1 MSRMAGKKVGKET
14 FVPIYDVSH
23 KNKFY
28 GSNQA
33 ELKNHLAK
41 QRRHK
46 QKDDFQQP
54 HGEKFSRMIKCKVSG
69 KGKIPKP

>member
-1 MSRMAGKKVGKET
+1 MSMMAGKKVGKET

-33 ELKNHLAK
+33 GLKNHLAK

-46 QKDDFQQP
+46 QKDDFSIASWV
-54 HGEKFSRMIKCKVSG
+54 KIFKNDKV
-69 KGKIPKP
+69 

>member
-1 MSRMAGKKVGKET
+1 MGGKAAYFLSVSRMADKVGIET

-54 HGEKFSRMIKCKVSG
+54 HE
-69 KGKIPKP
+69 

>member
-1 MSRMAGKKVGKET
+1 MSMMAGKKVGKET

-41 QRRHK
+41 QRRYK

-54 HGEKFSRMIKCKVSG
+54 HG
-69 KGKIPKP
+69 

>member
-1 MSRMAGKKVGKET
+1 MSMMAGKKVGKET

-54 HGEKFSRMIKCKVSG
+54 HE
-69 KGKIPKP
+69 

>member
-1 MSRMAGKKVGKET
+1 LHAFLNGGRQSRLLSFMSMMAGKKVGKET

-33 ELKNHLAK
+33 ELKK
-41 QRRHK
+41 
-46 QKDDFQQP
+46 
-54 HGEKFSRMIKCKVSG
+54 SSCKATAA
-69 KGKIPKP
+69 

>member
-1 MSRMAGKKVGKET
+1 VGGKAAYFLSVSRMADKESRQET

-54 HGEKFSRMIKCKVSG
+54 HG
-69 KGKIPKP
+69 